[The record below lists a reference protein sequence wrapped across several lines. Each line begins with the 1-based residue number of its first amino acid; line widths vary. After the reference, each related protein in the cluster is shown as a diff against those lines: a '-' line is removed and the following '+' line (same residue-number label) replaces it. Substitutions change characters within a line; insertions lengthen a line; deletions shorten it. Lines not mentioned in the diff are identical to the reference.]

1 MPTPKYP
8 SVDIYLFPGLAISI
22 ACSNRM
28 KGTELAQI
36 FRTEVP
42 RPTKVEGDAWGL
54 DATTEDI
61 LRLIEA
67 DPDDL
72 IADSF
77 SGYLGYCTT
86 GGDDDLRFL
95 FPSILRIWESAL
107 YERDS
112 WFTQYFHAEVCRT
125 DFVER
130 ALSPRLRE
138 ATYDFIIRPLS
149 DRLGSETS
157 LSVKGV
163 STSHDWFGYVAS
175 FGVFTTA
182 IPALWSEIW
191 ESERAG
197 HAIALLQYLSCLIYD
212 GSNPIFA
219 PWTCEKGGGP
229 PELWG
234 FDSVGF
240 DESWKS
246 ENVDFMSTALAP
258 GRISVWLE
266 RTSTLHS
273 DSQISEFSDFL
284 LDEFAGSAR
293 EVDERIRLL
302 LIALQTPSGVGIVT
316 WDSLRGASGNLKS

>member
-1 MPTPKYP
+1 MT
-8 SVDIYLFPGLAISI
+8 S
-22 ACSNRM
+22 
-28 KGTELAQI
+28 TELLQR
-36 FRTEVP
+36 FRKESS
-42 RPTKVEGDAWGL
+42 RPANVQGDSWGV

-67 DPDDL
+67 DPNSLKAED
-72 IADSF
+72 F

-95 FPSILRIWESAL
+95 FPAILRIWESAL

-112 WFTQYFHAEVCRT
+112 WFTQYFHEEVCRT

-130 ALSPRLRE
+130 ALSPGLKE
-138 ATYDFIIRPLS
+138 AACSFMVRALAQRI
-149 DRLGSETS
+149 GSEEV

-182 IPALWSEIW
+182 IPALWSVIW
-191 ESERAG
+191 ESEQPG
-197 HAIALLQYLSCLIYD
+197 HAVALLQYLSCLIYED
-212 GSNPIFA
+212 SNPIFA
-219 PWTCEKGGGP
+219 PWTCDKGGGP

-240 DESWKS
+240 DEAWKQ
-246 ENVDFMSTALAP
+246 ENVAFMTTALTTE
-258 GRISVWLE
+258 RMSDWLE
-266 RTSTLHS
+266 RASALHP
-273 DSQISEFSDFL
+273 DSQIA
-284 LDEFAGSAR
+284 EFAGFFRDELAGAT
-293 EVDERIRLL
+293 EGIDERIKLL

-316 WDSLRGASGNLKS
+316 WESLRAAATNQKC

>member
-1 MPTPKYP
+1 MR
-8 SVDIYLFPGLAISI
+8 S
-22 ACSNRM
+22 
-28 KGTELAQI
+28 TELAQI
-36 FRTEVP
+36 FRKAVP
-42 RPTKVEGDAWGL
+42 RPTSVEGDSWGL

-67 DPDDL
+67 DPDSLRPD
-72 IADSF
+72 DF

-95 FPSILRIWESAL
+95 FPPILRIWASAL

-112 WFTQYFHAEVCRT
+112 WFTQYFHAEVCGT

-130 ALSPRLRE
+130 ALSSALRE
-138 ATYDFIIRPLS
+138 AACDFMVRALS
-149 DRLGSETS
+149 DRIGSEAS

-182 IPALWSEIW
+182 IPALWSVILG
-191 ESERAG
+191 SDRPG
-197 HAIALLQYLSCLIYD
+197 HAMALLQYLSCLIYED
-212 GSNPIFA
+212 SNPIFA
-219 PWTCEKGGGP
+219 PWTCDKGGGP

-240 DESWKS
+240 DEAWKE
-246 ENVDFMSTALAP
+246 ENVDFMSTALTA
-258 GRISVWLE
+258 GRITDWLE
-266 RTSTLHS
+266 RASVVHS
-273 DSQISEFSDFL
+273 GSEIAEFSSFFL
-284 LDEFAGSAR
+284 NELAGASR
-293 EVDERIRLL
+293 VVDERIRLL

-316 WDSLRGASGNLKS
+316 WDSLRSAATNPKC

>member
-1 MPTPKYP
+1 MT
-8 SVDIYLFPGLAISI
+8 STQLS
-22 ACSNRM
+22 
-28 KGTELAQI
+28 QI
-36 FRTEVP
+36 FRKEVP
-42 RPTKVEGDAWGL
+42 RPTEVEGDSWGL

-67 DPDDL
+67 DPDSLKPD
-72 IADSF
+72 DF

-95 FPSILRIWESAL
+95 FPSVLRIWESEL

-112 WFTQYFHAEVCRT
+112 WFTQYFQAEVCRT

-130 ALSPRLRE
+130 ALSPKLKG
-138 ATYDFIIRPLS
+138 AACDFMVRALS

-182 IPALWSEIW
+182 IPALWSGVW

-197 HAIALLQYLSCLIYD
+197 HAIALLQYLSCLIYE

-219 PWTCEKGGGP
+219 PWTCDQGGGP

-240 DESWKS
+240 EEAWKG
-246 ENVDFMSTALAP
+246 ENVDFMATAL
-258 GRISVWLE
+258 SVSHIGAWLE
-266 RTSTLHS
+266 RTSALHS
-273 DSQISEFSDFL
+273 GTQIAEFSSFF
-284 LDEFAGSAR
+284 LDELAGAAA

-302 LIALQTPSGVGIVT
+302 VIALRTPSDVGIVT
-316 WDSLRGASGNLKS
+316 WDSLRAVTTNPKC